1 MMNLAI
7 IGANGYVGSR
17 LTSALAHTYNVTAIR
32 RGIDSLS
39 RLVSGVKYKTVSED
53 LPIFDVVINTAYTLD
68 KNHANCASANN
79 EMIKLLNRIC
89 NKQTKII
96 HLSSL
101 AVFGFALDK
110 ELKADAIAT
119 RNDYTYVFSKL
130 DMENKLIKH
139 FGNKRVSIIRLGNVW
154 GPGNTSYTQP
164 VIDSLLW
171 ELPLLPDKP
180 GMCNLTHIDNIV
192 SYITHSISCT
202 QHLTFHHLAEW
213 SGITWKQVID
223 DMAKI
228 MGVKPVSLM
237 KQAYYPLSFRD
248 EVLYAFGKKTLEAI
262 KTLRSGRFTSAY
274 FPERLF
280 NKVLLKHA
288 PMRYPK
294 QPQLGNY
301 AIPDTFIWIL
311 NCKQSFTNVWLA
323 NWQPLL
329 SWEQSLKPLTYWMK
343 ESGYCIKEQNS

>member
-1 MMNLAI
+1 MMKLAI

-17 LTSALAHTYNVTAIR
+17 LTSALAETYNVTAIT

-39 RLVSGVKYKTVSED
+39 RAVSGVHYKTASED
-53 LPIFDVVINTAYTLD
+53 LPIFDVVINTSYALD
-68 KNHANCASANN
+68 KNHANCALANN

-101 AVFGFALDK
+101 AVFGFGLDK

-119 RNDYTYVFSKL
+119 RNDYVYVFSKL
-130 DMENKLIKH
+130 DMENKLITH
-139 FGNKRVSIIRLGNVW
+139 FSNKRVSIIRLGNVW
-154 GPGNTSYTQP
+154 GPGNASYTQP

-192 SYITHSISCT
+192 SYITHTISCT

-213 SGITWKQVID
+213 SDINWKQVID
-223 DMAKI
+223 DMARI
-228 MGVKPVSLM
+228 MGVKPVPLI
-237 KQAYYPLSFRD
+237 QPPCYPLSFRD
-248 EVLYAFGKKTLEAI
+248 EVLYAFKKKPLEAI

-280 NKVLLKHA
+280 SKILLKFTSL
-288 PMRYPK
+288 RYPK
-294 QPQLGNY
+294 QPQPGDY
-301 AIPDTFIWIL
+301 AIPDTFIWVL
-311 NCKQSFTNVWLA
+311 NCQKAFTNTRLA
-323 NWQPLL
+323 NWQPPI
-329 SWEQSLKPLTYWMK
+329 SWEESLKTLAYWMK
-343 ESGYCIKEQNS
+343 ESGYCIK